1 MNLYEI
7 QARNKNTGCLDIFL
21 ITELNI
27 TFAYIKFSEE
37 FEEEY
42 HDQNT
47 IKVIKLEELDNE

>member
-7 QARNKNTGCLDIFL
+7 QVKNNNTGCLELFL
-21 ITELNI
+21 VTEINI
-27 TFAYIKFSEE
+27 TFAYVKFSEE